1 MDWGHRKLPWWKCQC
16 SQELVKIYFYYKHT
30 EELFWSE
37 HYGEQALKR
46 CFSTVRPKQKLNTT
60 RLDDSLKRQP
70 RARLMFVYNEIQYW
84 CDVDTVQPLQ
94 LVRVT
99 YRECREDKNQ
109 RSTRKISLSTKS
121 TNIVLRNYFA
131 ANVLKIIHSQL
142 QNTEVTMMSKPH
154 AQDIH
159 HTSF

>member
-84 CDVDTVQPLQ
+84 CDMDTVQPLR

-99 YRECREDKNQ
+99 YRECGEDKNQ
-109 RSTRKISLSTKS
+109 RSKRKISLSTKRKHCFEELFCCKCLED
-121 TNIVLRNYFA
+121 NPQP
-131 ANVLKIIHSQL
+131 NVKHRSDDH
-142 QNTEVTMMSKPH
+142 V
-154 AQDIH
+154 
-159 HTSF
+159 

>member
-37 HYGEQALKR
+37 HYGEQALNR

-84 CDVDTVQPLQ
+84 CDMDTVQPPR

-99 YRECREDKNQ
+99 YRECGEDKNQ
-109 RSTRKISLSTKS
+109 RNTRKISLNTKRKHCFEELFS
-121 TNIVLRNYFA
+121 CTCFEDNPQP
-131 ANVLKIIHSQL
+131 NVKHRSDDD
-142 QNTEVTMMSKPH
+142 V
-154 AQDIH
+154 
-159 HTSF
+159 